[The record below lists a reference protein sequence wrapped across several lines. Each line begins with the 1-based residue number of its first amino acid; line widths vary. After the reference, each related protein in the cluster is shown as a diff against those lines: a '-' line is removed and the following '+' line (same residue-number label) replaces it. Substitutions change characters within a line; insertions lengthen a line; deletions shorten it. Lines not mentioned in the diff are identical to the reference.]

1 MANLKRKV
9 KPAQTAAAQHG
20 STLAKEP
27 QNGQLVYIKGV
38 DRARGWLGWEGG
50 GSSLRGKGEK
60 DDAVV
65 VVVAVGPGHSPL
77 LFLILLQ

>member
-1 MANLKRKV
+1 MARMAV
-9 KPAQTAAAQHG
+9 G
-20 STLAKEP
+20 D
-27 QNGQLVYIKGV
+27 V
-38 DRARGWLGWEGG
+38 
-50 GSSLRGKGEK
+50 SLIGKGEE